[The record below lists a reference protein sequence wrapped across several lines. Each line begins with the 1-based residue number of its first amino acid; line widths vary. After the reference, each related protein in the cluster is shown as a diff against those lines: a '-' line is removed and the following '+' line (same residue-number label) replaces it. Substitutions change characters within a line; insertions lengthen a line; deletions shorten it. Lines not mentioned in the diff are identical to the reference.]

1 MNTMCRRGR
10 LQRTR
15 NLLSVLAV
23 VVISSSHS
31 KSLLPPINSY
41 TVGVTEQDLI
51 HGISTDSNSHE
62 VKPRG
67 ISRKMRKYFNNR
79 NHQSSSS
86 SFTTSSEGD
95 WPTENTI
102 LRNGRKLF
110 TRGDAH
116 VRRNKNVIE
125 NLSERSQT
133 GLVDPKRFDLVKY
146 DDNHPMKRW
155 ADRHRRLVHQ
165 HNGDLHAAHAAAAAT
180 LETDDDEALLTEHD
194 YDRELSTNSNSTSS
208 SSIFQPLRISFNTDA
223 LDAQDDGT
231 NTARINFI
239 KTQLLPRAAAFWS
252 QTLSVVPVQG
262 YLQINPSDLV
272 NGQYCGDTE
281 FSMVPSEEMSP
292 GILNTDL
299 RLYVSATNSTTYCGP
314 NTLAV
319 AVACNF
325 DGYDRPVAGAVN
337 ICINQVRVL
346 ILNVPEPLKKSFVNK
361 LFLYFHTCVLIILL
375 SSMCACVFI
384 D

>member
-1 MNTMCRRGR
+1 MNIEKINTMCRRGR

-15 NLLSVLAV
+15 NLFSVLAV

-31 KSLLPPINSY
+31 KSLLPPINSF

-51 HGISTDSNSHE
+51 HGISTDSNDHE

-79 NHQSSSS
+79 NHQLSSSL
-86 SFTTSSEGD
+86 TTSSDGK
-95 WPTENTI
+95 WPPENTI
-102 LRNGRKLF
+102 LQNGRKIF
-110 TRGDAH
+110 TKGDAH

-125 NLSERSQT
+125 NLSARSQT

-165 HNGDLHAAHAAAAAT
+165 HNGDLHAAHAAAAT
-180 LETDDDEALLTEHD
+180 LETDDDEALGTEYD
-194 YDRELSTNSNSTSS
+194 YDRELSTSTNSS
-208 SSIFQPLRISFNTDA
+208 STPSSMFQPLRISFNTDA
-223 LDAQDDGT
+223 LEAQDDGT
-231 NTARINFI
+231 NTAKINFI

-262 YLQINPSDLV
+262 YLQINPLDLV

-337 ICINQVRVL
+337 ICINQVRIL
-346 ILNVPEPLKKSFVNK
+346 ILNVPTCTETKKS
-361 LFLYFHTCVLIILL
+361 L
-375 SSMCACVFI
+375 
-384 D
+384 